1 MGDDRTATSPGPGG
15 SGALVALAVIAAAT
29 LAPAAARGEER
40 PLRVGG
46 TGTAIAAFHRLG
58 ESFRA
63 SPGGLPLEVF
73 PSLGSTGALR
83 ALTEGAV
90 DVAILGR
97 PLSPAEALLPV
108 AAREFARTPFAFAV
122 NRRLPVTGLT
132 PEEVVRI
139 YRAETTR
146 WPGGERIRIVMRS
159 ASDTDTMLL
168 RAISPEMSVA
178 VDAAL
183 ARPGMLVAIT
193 NAECNEMIER
203 TPGAI
208 GPTTLLQVTAEP
220 HDLRLLAWS
229 GVPPTLE
236 AMRRRAYPFTKHLLI
251 AVRRD
256 PSPGVRR
263 LLAFLASPAAGEVL
277 VRLGADPVPFSP
289 VE

>member
-1 MGDDRTATSPGPGG
+1 
-15 SGALVALAVIAAAT
+15 
-29 LAPAAARGEER
+29 
-40 PLRVGG
+40 
-46 TGTAIAAFHRLG
+46 
-58 ESFRA
+58 
-63 SPGGLPLEVF
+63 
-73 PSLGSTGALR
+73 
-83 ALTEGAV
+83 
-90 DVAILGR
+90 
-97 PLSPAEALLPV
+97 
-108 AAREFARTPFAFAV
+108 
-122 NRRLPVTGLT
+122 
-132 PEEVVRI
+132 
-139 YRAETTR
+139 
-146 WPGGERIRIVMRS
+146 
-159 ASDTDTMLL
+159 
-168 RAISPEMSVA
+168 MSVA
-178 VDAAL
+178 VVAAL

-236 AMRRRAYPFTKHLLI
+236 AMRRRAYPFAKHLLI

-263 LLAFLASPAAGEVL
+263 LLAFLASPAASEVL

>member
-1 MGDDRTATSPGPGG
+1 MGDDRTAPSPAPGG
-15 SGALVALAVIAAAT
+15 AGVLVALVTIAAAFAT
-29 LAPAAARGEER
+29 AEARAEEK

-46 TGTAIAAFHRLG
+46 TGSAIAAFHRLG

-63 SPGGLPLEVF
+63 SPGGLPLDVF

-83 ALTEGAV
+83 ALTEGAI
-90 DVAILGR
+90 DVAIVGR
-97 PLSPAEALLPV
+97 PLTPAEALLPV
-108 AAREFARTPFAFAV
+108 VAREFARTPFAFAV

-132 PEEVVRI
+132 PDELVRI

-146 WPGGERIRIVMRS
+146 WPGGERVRIVMRS
-159 ASDTDTMLL
+159 ASDTDTLLL
-168 RAISPEMSVA
+168 RAVSPAMSAA

-208 GPTTLLQVTAEP
+208 GPTTLLQVGAEP
-220 HDLRLLAWS
+220 HGLRLLAWN

-236 AMRRRAYPFTKHLLI
+236 TMRRGTYPIVKHLRVV
-251 AVRRD
+251 VRRD
-256 PSPGVRR
+256 PSPEVRR
-263 LLAFLASPAAGEVL
+263 LLAFLASPAASEVL
-277 VRLGADPVPFSP
+277 VRLGADPVPFAP